1 MDEDKLFDIHIQS
14 ASYGGDGVG
23 RLPDGRAVFVPY
35 TIPGEA
41 VRIRLV
47 ETKKKFARAE
57 LVEVVKPS
65 PVRITAR
72 CPHFGVCGG
81 CHYQHITYLIQ
92 LEMKHSILAE
102 TLRRV
107 GGFTDVQIPAFIR
120 SPSEWNYRNHIQF
133 HLAQDGSLGFQA
145 GRSHRVVPIRECL
158 LPVPILAEAW
168 HELALDPLPG
178 LERIAF
184 RAGADEDVQ
193 VVLESSSIELP
204 ELELDLPY
212 SVVHL
217 SPAGA
222 MVMAGSGFTFIEV
235 NGRDFQVSAGSFFQV
250 NTGVAGRMVDTIL
263 EWLPTGQI
271 SFLLDLF
278 CGVGLFSAFCAPR
291 VKKLVGVEFS
301 EPACQ
306 DFATNLDEFDPI
318 ELYQGAAEEV
328 LPKLEM
334 QPQVVIVDPPRA
346 GLDEQVI
353 QALLGMTP
361 DQIIYVSCDPTTL
374 ARDLRK
380 FVDAGYILQKIQ
392 PFDLFPQTYHME
404 CIVSLNNSRRG

>member
-1 MDEDKLFDIHIQS
+1 
-14 ASYGGDGVG
+14 
-23 RLPDGRAVFVPY
+23 
-35 TIPGEA
+35 
-41 VRIRLV
+41 
-47 ETKKKFARAE
+47 
-57 LVEVVKPS
+57 
-65 PVRITAR
+65 
-72 CPHFGVCGG
+72 
-81 CHYQHITYLIQ
+81 
-92 LEMKHSILAE
+92 
-102 TLRRV
+102 
-107 GGFTDVQIPAFIR
+107 
-120 SPSEWNYRNHIQF
+120 
-133 HLAQDGSLGFQA
+133 
-145 GRSHRVVPIRECL
+145 
-158 LPVPILAEAW
+158 
-168 HELALDPLPG
+168 
-178 LERIAF
+178 
-184 RAGADEDVQ
+184 
-193 VVLESSSIELP
+193 
-204 ELELDLPY
+204 LDLPY